1 MKKTVIIMILAALCA
16 LNSNASETTLEQTNL
31 DQPLNIDFTVTIGG
45 TASTID
51 GVMVQS
57 ALRKRLTTADVVDAL
72 GTSLG
77 ANFST
82 NAQLLLTLSGTGT
95 FTVSVKDGAKAGV
108 DVTGYFVFDPSSNY
122 VQSVS
127 FRTNTGSL
135 VTNFQAIETFGL
147 QNEGSTRA
155 LPWHFTVAGL
165 AEANYGEVDSGGTVT
180 AKGFALSAQVSG
192 SGDYDGAFALFEGF
206 ISTERAEAG
215 AGSGSTPKGTGNA
228 QAGSSAGGA
237 GRSKRAKPHAKL

>member
-1 MKKTVIIMILAALCA
+1 LTA
-16 LNSNASETTLEQTNL
+16 
-31 DQPLNIDFTVTIGG
+31 TIAGVESA
-45 TASTID
+45 TD
-51 GVMVQS
+51 GVVVQP
-57 ALRKRLTTADVVDAL
+57 AQHKHLTTEDVVDAL
-72 GTSLG
+72 STSLG
-77 ANFST
+77 TSFSN
-82 NAQLLLTLSGTGT
+82 NAQLLLTLSETGALA
-95 FTVSVKDGAKAGV
+95 VSVKDGAKASV

>member
-1 MKKTVIIMILAALCA
+1 MKKTVTIMILSVLCA
-16 LNSNASETTLEQTNL
+16 CMATASESTLEQTNPA
-31 DQPLNIDFTVTIGG
+31 QPLNIDLTATIAGVESA
-45 TASTID
+45 TD
-51 GVMVQS
+51 GVVVQP
-57 ALRKRLTTADVVDAL
+57 AQHKHLTTEDVVDAL
-72 GTSLG
+72 STSLG
-77 ANFST
+77 TSFSN
-82 NAQLLLTLSGTGT
+82 NAQLLLTLSETGALA
-95 FTVSVKDGAKAGV
+95 VSVKDGAKASV